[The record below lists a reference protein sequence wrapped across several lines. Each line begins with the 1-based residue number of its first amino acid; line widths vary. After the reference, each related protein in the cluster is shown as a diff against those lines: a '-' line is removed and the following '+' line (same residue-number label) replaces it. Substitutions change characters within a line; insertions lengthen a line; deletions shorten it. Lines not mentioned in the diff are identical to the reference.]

1 MKPTPPD
8 PRSPKCA
15 WDEQYRLLKGDPWP
29 WLLKAESL
37 MAAFEALIADD
48 EHRVQDGRP
57 RRVQGVA
64 YMLAGFAMENLLKGR
79 LIAQQD
85 AAARAGPFKF
95 KGHDLRQL
103 AQDAGCTLSDD
114 ESRMLERVEQF
125 AVWTGRYPI
134 PMNPEDM
141 RPRELPGGGFA
152 PRTFHQLG
160 EDWPAIRALVT
171 RFNADL
177 RAIC

>member
-8 PRSPKCA
+8 PRSPKSA
-15 WDEQYRLLKGDPWP
+15 WDDQYDILKGTPLP

-37 MAAFEALIADD
+37 MDAFEALIADD
-48 EHRVQDGRP
+48 NRRAEHHAF

-64 YMLAGFAMENLLKGR
+64 YMLAGFAMENLLKGT

-85 AAARAGPFKF
+85 PAARSGPFKF

-103 AQDAGCTLSDD
+103 SLDAGYTLNDD
-114 ESRMLERVEQF
+114 ENRLLERVEQF

-141 RPRELPGGGFA
+141 RPRALPGGGFA
-152 PRTFHQLG
+152 PRTFHQVG
-160 EDWPAIRALVT
+160 EDWPAIRVMAQ
-171 RFNADL
+171 RFHAAL
-177 RAIC
+177 RALC